1 MVDRIK
7 KWWRVFVA
15 KQKIAVMDGDDGS
28 TRWYMYIS
36 PANLTL
42 GLAGFVLV
50 VFAAVAL
57 LVVYS
62 PVMDTLPGY
71 PGNRSRELLM
81 RGVMRLDSL
90 ERQMGYLTVYSNNID
105 LIMEG
110 KTPVVRDVTRMGDSI
125 GTQDKTLVVPN
136 GADSAL
142 RARMEGAGPLSLAAS
157 AASGHS
163 SQVATPVMVPPAN
176 GVVQS
181 GFDPVNGRFGV
192 EITTADQ
199 GPVVAAMDGTVI
211 LSVLS
216 PGEGRIVQIQH
227 SGNLVS
233 VYRRLTETVPGVG
246 TRVKAGEIIGMAGPL
261 GFELWYDGRPVDPLN
276 YILF

>member
-1 MVDRIK
+1 MLDRIK

-36 PANLTL
+36 PANLAL

-50 VFAAVAL
+50 VFVVVAL

-71 PGNRSRELLM
+71 PGNRSREM
-81 RGVMRLDSL
+81 IVRGIMRLDSL
-90 ERQMGYLTVYSNNID
+90 ERQMGNLTVYSNNID

-125 GTQDKTLVVPN
+125 SVQDKTTVVPI
-136 GADSAL
+136 GADSVL
-142 RARMEGAGPLSLAAS
+142 RARMEGTGPLSLS
-157 AASGHS
+157 AAAAGSHS
-163 SQVATPVMVPPAN
+163 AQAAPPVMIPPVN
-176 GVVQS
+176 GVVKS
-181 GFDPVNGRFGV
+181 GFDPVNGVFGV
-192 EITTADQ
+192 EITTADE